1 MSAGTLID
9 IDHLRSW
16 TGREEAA
23 TDVVSVDLVR
33 KFNAT
38 LNITAELPQ
47 AGDPAPLMV
56 HYCLAPTA
64 ALTDTLAD
72 DGHAPKGEF
81 LPPVPLPR
89 RMWAG
94 SSLRFEG
101 CLRIGDEVRRVSRI
115 ADVVVKVGR
124 SGPLCFVTVEHTFE
138 AAGVRVIEER
148 QDIIYR
154 AAASP
159 TEAKAPAT
167 EAPPGTAATPMTVSA
182 PLLFRYSAITFNG
195 HRIHYDR
202 PFATE
207 VEHYAGLVVHG
218 PLQATW
224 LIHYASAL
232 QGRAPSRFSFRGLAP
247 VFDEDRIWL
256 HATEEEGRLRLWTA
270 RENGPVA
277 MSAEAWWS

>member
-1 MSAGTLID
+1 MSAGTPID
-9 IDHLRSW
+9 IDHLRTW
-16 TGREEAA
+16 IGREEVV

-38 LNITAELPQ
+38 LNISTKRRQ
-47 AGDPAPLMV
+47 VGDLAPLMV
-56 HYCLAPTA
+56 HYCLAPTE
-64 ALTDTLAD
+64 ALTNTLTE

-101 CLRIGDEVRRVSRI
+101 CLRIGDEVRRVSHVTE
-115 ADVVVKVGR
+115 VVVKNGR

-148 QDIIYR
+148 QEIVYR
-154 AAASP
+154 EVAAAA
-159 TEAKAPAT
+159 EVNAPAA
-167 EAPPGTAATPMTVSA
+167 EVSPGTAATPMPVSA

-202 PFATE
+202 RFATE
-207 VEHYAGLVVHG
+207 VERYPGLVVHG

-277 MSAEAWWS
+277 MSAEAWW